1 MTTFSTDNTDILT
14 GLGTPVGARYNDATR
29 TVLDAAGL
37 TASRAMIETGQ
48 LGSRNNSSTVF
59 EDIYLNLT
67 DLPVRNSRGTTIGA
81 TDADGLVGGSI
92 VFRRCTIVLQAA
104 DGLPTTTN
112 AGQDV
117 LDAVWGGGSDPVN
130 ASNVVPITFEDCFID
145 APTGRAAVFNARQ
158 WRVSFVRTR
167 VSNRVL
173 LQLPFGTPLAGITIS
188 ATRDDP
194 GRLTGS
200 GTSGQLLTYSA
211 RVVNALPGNNTG
223 WMPLFD
229 FRDTAGTP
237 GGFNYNFNNTGTLS
251 FYNPVIDLTTTPVE
265 DITLSLR
272 NSFSGNSTSRFSQ
285 LYHPT
290 LVNSSGQAITGDT
303 TFFTPLNT
311 LWHLVPP
318 SYVAGTAIPT
328 VTTADNLARRTI
340 TFGGTQPMAFY
351 NETIELTS
359 GDRTTVA
366 NAIETFNTVF
376 QPIQLKASRHG
387 FRRFDSEGTRITI
400 PTSATAGTA
409 YAADGSLVLPTDNS
423 PNVTLLDS
431 FYNSTDITEARLNA
445 ITAGST
451 LNYPDEAFAYSD
463 KLNEV
468 EDLSPWEVDE
478 TATVGSANATTE
490 RPANPNAATAGT
502 WWRLKSGISLT
513 ITNVGEY
520 TENISVNSEGN
531 FSGTITI
538 PISSTWS
545 LMGGR
550 PIRLDGGRVATYTG
564 VTPEQAGLDTVIIDD
579 YEPAA
584 AATTLTVRVSQIPAG
599 IVWRVYHNG
608 TLIPGAMGTG
618 MGTDIV
624 LSETTTTTLTTA
636 QTVLLYTGRDTFTN
650 LQSII
655 PDDNGMDN
663 VLTPAPL
670 STILGVP
677 ASRSTTIGL
686 DVGINLNSTGLIPL
700 TISESGLDSNNSVD
714 FVGWNAEVA
723 DSRASQEYLNCIW
736 LQVAADS
743 TLIIPD
749 TGVLSHD
756 AYISTPAG
764 PDFRIDRVFFREVL
778 TEIEVIPGGRL
789 TNDDQNFNI
798 DNPERT
804 LQQQLD
810 TRMYTTEGANGEPQ
824 VIFYPRVADRIA
836 TVNNE
841 QTLVNTINTRG
852 RRTALGIP

>member
-48 LGSRNNSSTVF
+48 MGTRNNSSTVF
-59 EDIYLNLT
+59 EDIFLNLT

-81 TDADGLVGGSI
+81 TDASGLIGGSI

-117 LDAVWGGGSDPVN
+117 LEAVWGGGSDPVN
-130 ASNVVPITFEDCFID
+130 TSNVVPITFEDCLID

-158 WRVSFVRTR
+158 WRVSFIRTTI
-167 VSNRVL
+167 SDRVL
-173 LQLPFGTPLAGITIS
+173 LQLPFGTPLSGITIS
-188 ATRDDP
+188 ATRDEP

-200 GTSGQLLTYSA
+200 GTGGQLLTYSA

-237 GGFNYNFNNTGTLS
+237 GGFNYNFDNTGTLS

-290 LVNSSGQAITGDT
+290 LVNSSGQAITGNT

-340 TFGGTQPMAFY
+340 VFGGTQPMAFY

-376 QPIQLKASRHG
+376 QPISLKASRHG

-409 YAADGSLVLPTDNS
+409 YAADGSLVLPTTS

-431 FYNSTDITEARLNA
+431 FFNSTDITEGRLTA
-445 ITAGST
+445 ISNGSD
-451 LNYPDEAFAYSD
+451 LNFPDEAFAYSD

-478 TATVGSANATTE
+478 DATVGTANATMQ
-490 RPANPNAATAGT
+490 RPVNPNAATSGT
-502 WWRLKSGISLT
+502 WWRLKSGIDLT
-513 ITNVGEY
+513 ITNTGTY
-520 TENISVNSEGN
+520 TENISVNSEGD

-550 PIRLDGGRVATYTG
+550 PIRLDSGRVATYTG

-579 YEPAA
+579 YMPAPVA
-584 AATTLTVRVSQIPAG
+584 DGDTTITYDTVNIPSDMVYRLTVNGTQVAEGSTPTANPTVISSATTPDILTHPVVAWYRTRDSQNNVRVTNALGVEP
-599 IVWRVYHNG
+599 
-608 TLIPGAMGTG
+608 
-618 MGTDIV
+618 
-624 LSETTTTTLTTA
+624 
-636 QTVLLYTGRDTFTN
+636 GRDVNRNVALDGLLTQLRVPQTANTDFLVTLDTSLATGNLVELNVTGVAKIRASTN
-650 LQSII
+650 AEDIAGATAAFADGL
-655 PDDNGMDN
+655 NT
-663 VLTPAPL
+663 LAHL
-670 STILGVP
+670 RILEDLVV
-677 ASRSTTIGL
+677 ARSL
-686 DVGINLNSTGLIPL
+686 VDL
-700 TISESGLDSNNSVD
+700 TIEGTSQADFYLPTESGLD
-714 FVGWNAEVA
+714 FVNDYVRMSDE
-723 DSRASQEYLNCIW
+723 
-736 LQVAADS
+736 
-743 TLIIPD
+743 
-749 TGVLSHD
+749 
-756 AYISTPAG
+756 AG
-764 PDFRIDRVFFREVL
+764 AGQQ
-778 TEIEVIPGGRL
+778 TIPGARWINTDFTVPSGVDV
-789 TNDDQNFNI
+789 TVPGNVETI
-798 DNPERT
+798 SSV
-804 LQQQLD
+804 
-810 TRMYTTEGANGEPQ
+810 PQ
-824 VIFYPRVADRIA
+824 VQGVVRFASR
-836 TVNNE
+836 TVTENNE
-841 QTLVNTINTRG
+841 QTIINAINDRG